1 MADWRSVAKAA
12 ILGDGHVSQKE
23 VDFLRKAILEDGR
36 ISKSEA
42 AFVLEIKQEAKTAV
56 KALDELIAE
65 LGLEA

>member
-23 VDFLRKAILEDGR
+23 VDVLRKAILEDGH

-42 AFVLEIKQEAKTAV
+42 AFVLEIKQEAKTSV
-56 KALDELIAE
+56 QALDELIAE